1 MAGDLNMSKLE
12 QRPFEEQLANVIYA
26 NRLEQAETRG
36 KEEGIEQGIE
46 QGRKEGIKQGIKQII
61 GQIIDQGIEQGIE
74 QGERNIIIKLL
85 KKNTPEEICAIYDI
99 PLEKIRKVQ
108 NSKSI

>member
-1 MAGDLNMSKLE
+1 MPKIKKKILGDLNMSKLE

-46 QGRKEGIKQGIKQII
+46 QG
-61 GQIIDQGIEQGIE
+61 
-74 QGERNIIIKLL
+74 ERNIITKLL
-85 KKNTPEEICAIYDI
+85 KKNTPEEIYKIYNI
-99 PLEKIRKVQ
+99 PLEKIQKVQ

>member
-1 MAGDLNMSKLE
+1 MSALE

-36 KEEGIEQGIE
+36 KEEGIEQGE
-46 QGRKEGIKQGIKQII
+46 K
-61 GQIIDQGIEQGIE
+61 
-74 QGERNIIIKLL
+74 NIITKLL
-85 KKNTPEEICAIYDI
+85 KKNTPEEICKIYNI
-99 PLEKIRKVQ
+99 PLEKIQKVQ